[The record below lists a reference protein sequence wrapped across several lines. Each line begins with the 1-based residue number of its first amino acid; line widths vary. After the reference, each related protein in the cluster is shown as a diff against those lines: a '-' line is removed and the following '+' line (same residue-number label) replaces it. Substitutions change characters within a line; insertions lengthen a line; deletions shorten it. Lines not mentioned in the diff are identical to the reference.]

1 MLFLREKQVIYIYIY
16 IYIVLV
22 LNWIPK
28 VLVEFELI
36 KLSFILS
43 N

>member
-1 MLFLREKQVIYIYIY
+1 MLFFREKQVIYIYI
-16 IYIVLV
+16 VSV

>member
-1 MLFLREKQVIYIYIY
+1 MLFLREKQVIY